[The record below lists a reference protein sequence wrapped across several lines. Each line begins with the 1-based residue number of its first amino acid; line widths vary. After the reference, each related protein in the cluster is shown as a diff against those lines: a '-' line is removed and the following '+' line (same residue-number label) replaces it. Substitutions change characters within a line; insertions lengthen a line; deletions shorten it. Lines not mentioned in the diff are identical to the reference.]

1 MRFEP
6 TFHTSDGTPIGS
18 LCQMCQNAV
27 PTYECGCSWSRDFQP
42 VNGWTAVPTRL
53 KDTDDGEEVA
63 FSSFCVMECPEFLAD
78 GAPRKSV
85 EPIVLEKPVRIA
97 RKVTK
102 EPPRPNRVVRHVDPG
117 RPYCKFSTMILCDR
131 GPEDI
136 CAKCGWNPETEK
148 VRKANLH

>member
-6 TFHTSDGTPIGS
+6 TFRTSDGTPIGS

-53 KDTDDGEEVA
+53 KDTEDGEEVA

-97 RKVTK
+97 RKVNGSESRQSRTDRRRSTRGS
-102 EPPRPNRVVRHVDPG
+102 EP
-117 RPYCKFSTMILCDR
+117 S
-131 GPEDI
+131 
-136 CAKCGWNPETEK
+136 AKGKLRTEYIDSQPP
-148 VRKANLH
+148 LGD